1 MSAKLVGK
9 RYASGLFEGLSGDS
23 DLAKQASGY
32 LVSLASL
39 FKDDKFKKVLN
50 SPVVKGEVKLAVL
63 TSGLNPE
70 SDKILTQFMRALVD
84 AGRVSAIPA
93 ISEALSEIIKE
104 KDGIKEADL
113 ITAVEVDE
121 AHKNKIS
128 AMLTEKLGY
137 KVELTSKVDK
147 SILGGFIVKFA
158 HSEYDMSLRKK
169 LNVFV
174 QEAIA

>member
-104 KDGIKEADL
+104 KVYL
-113 ITAVEVDE
+113 
-121 AHKNKIS
+121 
-128 AMLTEKLGY
+128 
-137 KVELTSKVDK
+137 
-147 SILGGFIVKFA
+147 
-158 HSEYDMSLRKK
+158 
-169 LNVFV
+169 
-174 QEAIA
+174 